1 MARPYK
7 ELSTF
12 EVFKGMRILRTGLI
26 SLGVVVSMT
35 ASATSVHAAAYDP
48 WEPLN
53 IKVHAF
59 NELLDDRLLRPAA
72 NAYVHYFPQFARRGV
87 RNFFSNIGDVSIL
100 ANNVLQLKFDDALS
114 DSGRLLLN
122 TTVGMGGFLDVA
134 TLVGLEKND
143 EDFGQTL
150 GRWGMGPG
158 PYVVLPL
165 FGPSTLRDALGLSVD
180 TYTNPLNNQ
189 DDFRLRNTAFVL
201 QQLDRR
207 VTGLALDALML
218 GDTYIFSREAYI
230 QQREYLVTDGEIDD
244 SWGDDDWGS
253 WD

>member
-1 MARPYK
+1 
-7 ELSTF
+7 
-12 EVFKGMRILRTGLI
+12 MRILRTGLI

-35 ASATSVHAAAYDP
+35 AFATSVHAAAYDP
-48 WEPLN
+48 WEPVN
-53 IKVHAF
+53 IRVHAL
-59 NELLDDRLLRPAA
+59 NEIMDSRLLKPAA
-72 NAYVHYFPQFARRGV
+72 NAYVRYLPQFARRGV
-87 RNFFSNIGDVSIL
+87 SNFFSNIGDVSIL

-122 TTVGMGGFLDVA
+122 TTVGIGGLLDVA
-134 TLVGLEKND
+134 TPVGLEKND

-150 GRWGMGPG
+150 GRWGVGPG

-165 FGPSTLRDALGLSVD
+165 FGPSTLRDTLGLGVD

-189 DDFRLRNTAFVL
+189 DNLRLRNTAFVL

-207 VTGLALDALML
+207 VTGLALDSLML

-244 SWGDDDWGS
+244 SWDDDDWGS

>member
-1 MARPYK
+1 
-7 ELSTF
+7 
-12 EVFKGMRILRTGLI
+12 MRILRTGLI
-26 SLGVVVSMT
+26 SLGVVVAMT
-35 ASATSVHAAAYDP
+35 ASASSVHAAAYDP

-59 NELLDDRLLRPAA
+59 NEIMDDRLLRPAA
-72 NAYVHYFPQFARRGV
+72 NAYVRYLPHFARRGV
-87 RNFFSNIGDVSIL
+87 SNFFSNIGDVSIL

-122 TTVGMGGFLDVA
+122 TTVGIGGLLDVA
-134 TLVGLEKND
+134 TPVGLEKND

-150 GRWGMGPG
+150 GRWGVGPG

-165 FGPSTLRDALGLSVD
+165 FGPSTLRDTLGLGVD

-189 DDFRLRNTAFVL
+189 DNLRLRNTAFVL
-201 QQLDRR
+201 LQLDRR
-207 VTGLALDALML
+207 VTGLALDSLML

-244 SWGDDDWGS
+244 SWDDDDWGS